1 MDKKILNTLKAE
13 HSTLQEQINELNRK
27 MKEKSKELMKEAF
40 RDFFEKYEEVV
51 ECVFWTQ
58 YTPYFNDGEA
68 CEFSV
73 HDLFIRLKNDDDAC
87 DYEGSTISD
96 ADDIASLKD
105 KIADIEAWEK
115 DPIAAA
121 RRHQSDYMKRYN
133 RNPFDTSRAYRSIG
147 SYGNY
152 QTKTEEE
159 LMREW
164 KPHYGTKADYQA
176 QLETAERIVK
186 NYPDLKKDFDDL
198 KSMIN
203 GLDENLMEAMFGD
216 HVKVIVSAEGIEVE
230 EYNHD

>member
-1 MDKKILNTLKAE
+1 MTKNVIDELKNDKESIEAKINSLYKE
-13 HSTLQEQINELNRK
+13 LQ
-27 MKEKSKELMKEAF
+27 EKSKELMKEAF

-51 ECVFWTQ
+51 ECVFWTA

-73 HDLFIRLKNDDDAC
+73 HDLFIRLKNDDNAC
-87 DYEGSTISD
+87 DYEGSIISD
-96 ADDIASLKD
+96 ADDITSLKN

-133 RNPFDTSRAYRSIG
+133 RNPFDTSRAYRSTF
-147 SYGNY
+147 SYGNG
-152 QTKTEEE
+152 KTEEE

-198 KSMIN
+198 RSMIN